1 MNPEPNYNQLEGGIS
16 SSAIVYIIVN
26 RSGRSIETSDE
37 GDNKDHELIT
47 AIKSELKKGDNCT
60 IAKAGNIVARLNT
73 TTEIDAMKF
82 ARVARNTFQRIEYSG
97 REDSISIGI
106 LLYQRHEDECLH
118 KVLRIAYELGKKA
131 SKKTGN
137 TIECLDLVQ

>member
-37 GDNKDHELIT
+37 GDNKDRELIT
-47 AIKSELKKGDNCT
+47 AIKSELKRGDNCK
-60 IAKAGNIVARLNT
+60 IAKAGNIVARLHT

-82 ARVARNTFQRIEYSG
+82 ARVARTTFQRIEYSH
-97 REDSISIGI
+97 RDDSISIGI
-106 LLYQRHEDECLH
+106 LLYQRHEDGCVH
-118 KVLRIAYELGKKA
+118 KALRIACELGKKA
-131 SKKTGN
+131 SKKSGN